1 MAASTTPVPP
11 SQLSVSPCRPE
22 RAGDNCES
30 GTCPRFSEKRASFVA
45 PSTILPWY
53 RDEITE
59 LFRIAASD
67 REHGAAEIEGTL
79 IRGLLDIQTGL
90 RLGSLHKGLK
100 MLAEGQPAM
109 ANLRAM
115 AGWMAAVESPASCV
129 SRLARR
135 AAVLEELPDRL
146 AANAWLFLENSQTV
160 VTISRSSAVAAV
172 VEGAWGRGWVGSVI
186 VLDGTASGHGADQAR
201 RLEASG
207 RAISRPDADASRCLD
222 TAGVV
227 VLVGADAVGRRRF
240 VNSAGT
246 KDLLEM
252 ARIRAGEAV
261 LVADSGKNVEED
273 DLDEIVGLS
282 PLHVEAPDREWPIFE
297 AVPLDLV
304 TARVTE

>member
-1 MAASTTPVPP
+1 MSH
-11 SQLSVSPCRPE
+11 
-22 RAGDNCES
+22 
-30 GTCPRFSEKRASFVA
+30 
-45 PSTILPWY
+45 
-53 RDEITE
+53 RDEIIE
-59 LFRIAASD
+59 LFRRAAAD
-67 REHGAAEIEGTL
+67 REHGAAEIEVML
-79 IRGLLDIQTGL
+79 IRGLLDVETGL
-90 RLGSLHKGLK
+90 GLRSLHRGLK

-135 AAVLEELPDRL
+135 AAVLEELPDRF
-146 AANAWLFLENSQTV
+146 AANAWPFVENTQAV

-172 VEGAWGRGWVGSVI
+172 LEGAWGRGWVGSVI
-186 VLDGTASGHGADQAR
+186 VLDGTASGLGADQAL

-227 VLVGADAVGRRRF
+227 VLVGADAVGGRRF

-252 ARIRAGEAV
+252 ARIRAVEAV

-273 DLDEIVGLS
+273 ELDEIVSLS

>member
-1 MAASTTPVPP
+1 
-11 SQLSVSPCRPE
+11 VSH
-22 RAGDNCES
+22 
-30 GTCPRFSEKRASFVA
+30 
-45 PSTILPWY
+45 
-53 RDEITE
+53 RDEVLE

-67 REHGAAEIEGTL
+67 REHGAAEIEATL
-79 IRGLLDIQTGL
+79 IRGLLAIETGL
-90 RLGSLHKGLK
+90 RLKSLHKGLK

-135 AAVLEELPDRL
+135 ATVLEELPDRF
-146 AANAWLFLENSQTV
+146 AANAWPFVENSKVV

-172 VEGAWGRGWVGSVI
+172 LEGAWGRGWPGSVA
-186 VLDGTASGHGADQAR
+186 VLDGTASGRGADQAR

-207 RAISRPDADASRCLD
+207 RAESRPDADAPTWLD
-222 TAGVV
+222 MDGVV

-246 KDLLEM
+246 RSLLGL
-252 ARIRAGEAV
+252 ARQREVDAV
-261 LVADSGKNVEED
+261 VVADTGKDVEED
-273 DLDEIVGLS
+273 VLDELLGLS
-282 PLHVEAPDREWPIFE
+282 ALHHEAPDRAWPIFE

>member
-1 MAASTTPVPP
+1 M
-11 SQLSVSPCRPE
+11 
-22 RAGDNCES
+22 S
-30 GTCPRFSEKRASFVA
+30 G
-45 PSTILPWY
+45 
-53 RDEITE
+53 RDEIIE
-59 LFRIAASD
+59 LFKAAATD
-67 REHGAAEIEGTL
+67 REHGAAEIEVAL

-135 AAVLEELPDRL
+135 AAVLEELPDRF
-146 AANAWLFLENSQTV
+146 AANAWPFVENTRAV

-172 VEGAWGRGWVGSVI
+172 LEGAWERGWDGSVV

-201 RLEASG
+201 RLEVSG
-207 RAISRPDADASRCLD
+207 RAISRPDADARSWLEMD
-222 TAGVV
+222 EVV
-227 VLVGADAVGRRRF
+227 VFVGADAVGGCHF

-246 KDLLEM
+246 KDLLEV
-252 ARIRAGEAV
+252 ARIRAVEAV
-261 LVADSGKNVEED
+261 LVADSGKNVEENE
-273 DLDEIVGLS
+273 LDEIVGLS
-282 PLHVEAPDREWPIFE
+282 PLYVEAPDRKWPIFE